1 VKSTNAGH
9 SIVIL
14 LITIATTAL
23 AAAEPHWT
31 GEYADRN
38 FLNGQAAFQLSI
50 EQSGNAIQVSFDA
63 AYKDAH
69 GAAPDGEGPAKIAA
83 NGTLE
88 FKWEDSF
95 KNSGTGRIRR
105 VGENVIVS
113 MKTTRVVDERCLAFY
128 GENIRLKR
136 VK

>member
-1 VKSTNAGH
+1 MKPTNAGH
-9 SIVIL
+9 SIVVL

-23 AAAEPHWT
+23 AAEPNWT
-31 GEYADRN
+31 GEYVDRN
-38 FLNGQAAFQLSI
+38 FLNGQAAFQLNI
-50 EQSGNAIQVSFDA
+50 EQSGNAIRVSFDV

-83 NGTLE
+83 NGSLE

-105 VGENVIVS
+105 VGEDVILS

-128 GENIRLKR
+128 GENMRLKR